1 MKGHFARILLLL
13 LLIGGIVSSATA
25 KDEWIQVR
33 SKNFLLIGNA
43 SERDIR
49 NVAEHLERF
58 RSALSKLFNGA
69 DLSSPIA
76 TNVIVFRDEASY
88 MPYKPLRRD
97 GKIDASVQGYFKSGV
112 DVNYITVTVGRG
124 EEETYRTI
132 FHEYVHFA
140 VSTLYPKAE
149 VPTWFNE
156 GLAEY
161 YSTFSLRNGRTA
173 EIGAP
178 INDHVRLLQDNALLP
193 LDILF
198 AQHGSDV
205 SDNSVYFRSLFYA
218 ESWALVHYLI
228 ETGRGDQLNNFVKAT
243 LDGASLDPAFKS
255 AFRQDKASMESAFK
269 TYIDHKSYRVNQLD
283 LGNPTNADPP
293 VNATALSPA
302 YTSAYLGDLLYH
314 LDRLTEAEPLLLS
327 ALKDDPTND
336 IANADLGMIRFKQ
349 HKFDEARNYLEVA
362 ASREQTSAPILY
374 QYAYVLSREGLD
386 ASGNAIDYDP
396 ATVKKMR
403 DALHR
408 AIAIAPAL
416 TESYDL
422 LAIVDLAQNEDL
434 DEAASAVQTALH
446 YEPGRSDLAL
456 RLAEVYVRQKNYDP
470 ARELAERVSQT
481 FAADLK
487 QRANAILTY
496 IRDQKIEKN
505 ATTSHESEVAPLG
518 PRTDPPM
525 TRAEIAAANELATL
539 RSINADLRTA
549 RTGET
554 RIVGTIEQIA
564 CSQGKV
570 QFAVRSSDKDI
581 KLSSADFQKL
591 VLRTFDKDAIGSQI
605 GCDTQVKA
613 RTAVVTYKEP
623 RDLIAIEFVPT
634 SFRLLTADEI
644 MQPRAHLVRQDQVD
658 AEGYSLKDRAAPANE
673 HASNPDASR
682 VDIIKALGT
691 PTDGEKRDIGYL
703 QAIEC
708 GTDFY
713 LVIRTSNGTLRLQS
727 PFDKALHTA
736 SFVAEIPA
744 ADLTCSSRPGDYQ
757 VVVTY
762 RPMASGY
769 GTIVALAIVPRDFK
783 LD

>member
-1 MKGHFARILLLL
+1 MKGHFARILFLL
-13 LLIGGIVSSATA
+13 LLICGICSSAAA

-58 RSALSKLFNGA
+58 RSALSKLFNT

-76 TNVIVFRDEASY
+76 TNVVVFRDEATY

-97 GKIDASVQGYFKSGV
+97 GKLDASVQGYFQSGV

-140 VSTLYPKAE
+140 TSTLYSKAE

-161 YSTFSLRNGRTA
+161 YSTFMLRNGRTA

-178 INDHVRLLQDNALLP
+178 IREHVKLLQDNAILP
-193 LDILF
+193 LATLF
-198 AQHGSDV
+198 AQRGSDL
-205 SDNSVYFRSLFYA
+205 SDSGEYPRSLFYA

-228 ETGRGDQLNNFVKAT
+228 QTDRGDQLNNFVKAI
-243 LDGASLDPAFKS
+243 LDGAPLDQAFKS
-255 AFRQDKASMESAFK
+255 AFRQDYASMESELNA
-269 TYIDHKSYRVNQLD
+269 YIDRKSYRVSETE
-283 LGNPTNADPP
+283 LGNSTNADLR
-293 VNATALSPA
+293 VSATALSPSR
-302 YTSAYLGDLLYH
+302 TDAYLGDLLYH
-314 LDRLTEAEPLLLS
+314 LGRPVEAETSLL
-327 ALKDDPTND
+327 AAAKGDPTND

-349 HKFDEARNYLEVA
+349 QKFDEAQKYLEVA
-362 ASREQTSAPILY
+362 ASRDQTSAPILFEY
-374 QYAYVLSREGLD
+374 VYVLSREGFD

-396 ATVKKMR
+396 ATVEAMR
-403 DALHR
+403 KALHR
-408 AIAIAPAL
+408 AIAIAPNL

-422 LAIVDLAQNEDL
+422 LAVIDLAQNENL
-434 DEAASAVQTALH
+434 DEAASAMLTALH
-446 YEPGRSDLAL
+446 YEPASNDLAL
-456 RLAEVYVRQKNYDP
+456 RLADVYVRQKNYDP
-470 ARELAERVSQT
+470 ARDLAERVSEH
-481 FAADLK
+481 AAPDLK
-487 QRANAILTY
+487 QRAEAILTY
-496 IRDQKIEKN
+496 IHEQETKEN
-505 ATTSHESEVAPLG
+505 AGAYNQGEAAPLG
-518 PRTDPPM
+518 PKTDPPM
-525 TRAEIAAANELATL
+525 TRAEIDEANALATL
-539 RSINADLRTA
+539 RSINADLRTS

-554 RIVGTIEQIA
+554 RIVATIERVD

-570 QFAVRSSDKDI
+570 QFAVRSNGKEIS
-581 KLSSADFQKL
+581 LSSADFQKL
-591 VLRTFDKDAIGSQI
+591 VLRTFDKDAAGGEI
-605 GCDTQVKA
+605 GCDTQIKT

-623 RDLIAIEFVPT
+623 GDLIAIEFVPA

-673 HASNPDASR
+673 HASKPDASR

-713 LVIRTSNGTLRLQS
+713 LLMRTSAGTLRLQS
-727 PFDKALHTA
+727 PLGKALHTA

-744 ADLTCSSRPGDYQ
+744 ADLTCSSRPGDYP